1 MYGFRSLDHRPHSVP
16 EGARLRRLSAF
27 RPLPERSPTSTK
39 LSVVYQPAVPAST
52 SPYRVR
58 DEQGRELDW
67 ANVFLDGQRLRQLS
81 PRSLRIY
88 AYDLLD
94 FARWFELPH
103 RPLAEIT
110 ESTLM
115 DYVRH
120 QLEQQPKPTPQTV
133 NHRLGTVRCCY
144 RFHTGQEIPAGKVH
158 FQRRYTQRFPL
169 GCGRRRPAVARSF
182 RLKQDRRV
190 IVPLSS
196 EEVAKF
202 WQSFRTYRDLALVG
216 LMLLDG
222 LRSCEV
228 LGLQPEDV
236 QLADGQMRV
245 HGKGNKQ
252 RVMPLPPDLLEVLR
266 HYLRLERP
274 LTNAPALFVCL
285 KGRSRGQPMSPAGLR
300 SLFRHHR
307 VRSRVPH
314 ANPHRVSHTFGADM
328 VRAGMSLPALQRL
341 MGHSQIRT
349 TLLYVQL
356 APQDVWREYAR
367 AIEKRKALDSS
378 HLP

>member
-1 MYGFRSLDHRPHSVP
+1 M
-16 EGARLRRLSAF
+16 
-27 RPLPERSPTSTK
+27 K
-39 LSVVYQPAVPAST
+39 LSVVYQPAAPAST
-52 SPYRVR
+52 SPYRVC
-58 DEQGRELDW
+58 DNQGELDW
-67 ANVFLDGQRLRQLS
+67 ANVFLDSQRLRQLS

-94 FARWFELPH
+94 FARWFEPQH
-103 RPLAEIT
+103 RRLAEMT
-110 ESTLM
+110 ESTIV

-120 QLEQQPKPTPQTV
+120 QLEQDPKPTPQTV
-133 NHRLGTVRCCY
+133 NHRLGTVRCCF

-158 FQRRYTQRFPL
+158 FQRRYTQRSPL
-169 GCGRRRPAVARSF
+169 GYGRPRPAVARGL

-228 LGLQPEDV
+228 SEI
-236 QLADGQMRV
+236 
-245 HGKGNKQ
+245 
-252 RVMPLPPDLLEVLR
+252 LEVLGR
-266 HYLRLERP
+266 YLRLERP
-274 LTNAPALFVCL
+274 LTNSPALFVSL
-285 KGRSRGQPMSPAGLR
+285 KGRHRAQAMTSAGLR

-307 VRSRVPH
+307 VLSQVRQ
-314 ANPHRVSHTFGADM
+314 ANPHRFRHTFGSDM
-328 VRAGMSLPALQRL
+328 VRAGMSLPALQHL
-341 MGHSQIRT
+341 MGHAQIGT
-349 TLLYVQL
+349 TMLYVRL

-367 AIEKRKALDSS
+367 AIEKRARLGSAQIS
-378 HLP
+378 